1 MANPPRKK
9 GTGGETELLGI
20 LREDAPTLARTA
32 ASSVID
38 LQRLGPDPINV
49 LATRP
54 DNGQW
59 LMTTNLDD
67 FRRLLSGKV
76 VLEVGLNIEVKR
88 YKKFSLHTIFEG
100 KFGRKKRG

>member
-9 GTGGETELLGI
+9 GTGGETELLGL
-20 LREDAPTLARTA
+20 LRDIAPTLARTP

-38 LQRLGPDPINV
+38 LQRLGPEPINV

-59 LMTTNLDD
+59 LMTVALED
-67 FRRLLSGKV
+67 FRRMVTGKV
-76 VLEVGLNIEVKR
+76 PLEVGLNVEVKR
-88 YKKFSLHTIFEG
+88 YRKFSLHSIWNA
-100 KFGRKKRG
+100 KFGGKSG